1 MAPRDLLANQPSG
14 PKNLLAGVRT
24 QDIKPEPSFSDYAI
38 DAARTIPGGLAQGA
52 AAVAGLPGDVEE
64 ILNRFGDKVTGITPE
79 QRNVSKQYGFVPR
92 FPTSAGINK
101 VLSAPTGG
109 YYQPKY
115 TPGEYAQTVAEFV
128 PGVFGGEG
136 SLIKRGINTAASA
149 LGSEA
154 LGRQAKGTMFETPL
168 RIAGALFGHGAS
180 NKAQKIAE
188 TGSLTDLGAAE
199 KATAS
204 VADKKTAADTFYNA
218 ARDSDFT
225 LSSPSF
231 DNFKS
236 SILAMA
242 KKEGIKPGLTT
253 KADTLV
259 NMINDMSGNIS
270 LSDLHDIRKIASKTT
285 MVPDKQDRQAVR
297 LVLDKVDDYIS
308 GLKRSDVTSGD
319 PSTAVAFLEEAKKL
333 WRQGSQGDVIEQTI
347 QKARD
352 KSGPLLNDLDQQTR
366 KAFQKLRDN
375 ARGFSRLDSEVQD
388 AVKAV
393 ASGSS
398 LGHNIA
404 YGFGKLFPTTSVG
417 GGVTAMGEAALS
429 FLNPAAAALPIVG
442 IAPKVYSAVQTGR
455 AARLASVLARGGKV
469 APSTPI
475 LNRETALATVL
486 ANQGAAN
493 QQRPDYESFK

>member
-1 MAPRDLLANQPSG
+1 LADQPSG

-24 QDIKPEPSFSDYAI
+24 QDIKLEPSFSDYAI

-79 QRNVSKQYGFVPR
+79 QRNISRQYGLGQR
-92 FPTSAGINK
+92 LPTSAGINK

-115 TPGEYAQTVAEFV
+115 TPGEYAQTVAEFA

-136 SLIKRGINTAASA
+136 SWIKKGFNTAASA

-168 RIAGALFGHGAS
+168 RIAGALIGHGAS
-180 NKAQKIAE
+180 SKAQKVAE

-218 ARDSDFT
+218 ARNSGFT
-225 LSSPSF
+225 ITNPSF
-231 DNFKS
+231 DNFKN

-242 KKEGIKPGLTT
+242 KKEGITPGLTK
-253 KADTLV
+253 KADELV
-259 NMINDMSGNIS
+259 NIINDTSGDIS
-270 LSDLHDIRKIASKTT
+270 LSNLHDIRKIASKTT

-308 GLKRSDVTSGD
+308 GLKRSDVTAGD

-404 YGFGKLFPTTSVG
+404 YGFGKLFPTTSIG

-429 FLNPAAAALPIVG
+429 FLNPAAAVLPIVG
-442 IAPKVYSAVQTGR
+442 IAPKVVSAVQTGR

>member
-1 MAPRDLLANQPSG
+1 MAPRNLLADQPSG

-38 DAARTIPGGLAQGA
+38 DAARTIPGGLAQGV

-79 QRNVSKQYGFVPR
+79 QRNVSRQYGLVPR
-92 FPTSAGINK
+92 LPTSAGINN

-136 SLIKRGINTAASA
+136 SWIKKGLNTAASA

-168 RIAGALFGHGAS
+168 RIAGALIGHGAA
-180 NKAQKIAE
+180 NKAQKIFE
-188 TGSLTDLGAAE
+188 TGSLTNLGAAE

-218 ARDSDFT
+218 ARKSGFT
-225 LSSPSF
+225 ITNPSF

-242 KKEGIKPGLTT
+242 KKEGITPGLTK
-253 KADTLV
+253 KADELV
-259 NMINDMSGNIS
+259 NIINDTFGDIS
-270 LSDLHDIRKIASKTT
+270 LSNLHDIRKIASKTT

-297 LVLDKVDDYIS
+297 LVLDKLDDYIS

-319 PSTAVAFLEEAKKL
+319 PSAAVAFLDEAKKL
-333 WRQGSQGDVIEQTI
+333 WRQGAQGDVIEQTI
-347 QKARD
+347 QKARER
-352 KSGPLLNDLDQQTR
+352 SGPLLNDFDRQIR

-375 ARGFSRLDSEVQD
+375 KRGFDRLDPKVQE
-388 AVKAV
+388 AVKTV
-393 ASGSS
+393 AKGTG
-398 LGHNIA
+398 LGQNAA
-404 YGFGKLFPTTSVG
+404 YTFGKLVPSTSLSG
-417 GGVTAMGEAALS
+417 GATLGAETALAMIEPSTLAAIPL
-429 FLNPAAAALPIVG
+429 ALG
-442 IAPKVYSAVQTGR
+442 PKIYSAAQTGR
-455 AARLASVLARGGKV
+455 SARLASVLARGGKV
-469 APSTPI
+469 APSAPI